1 MGKFLTTRMVQALFT
16 LWVVSVVI
24 FFSARLTG
32 SPDLALLPPDA
43 LPEHRQAFQQAYG
56 LDKPLLVQY
65 WRWISRAVQGDLG
78 KGIQHKMAV
87 SELIW
92 PRLLNSLKLATVA
105 IALAICLALPL
116 GVVAAVQRGR
126 LWDRIAMAIGLG
138 GQSMPSFWLA
148 LMLVLVFGVWLRV
161 LPATGMGTWKHFI
174 LPGVTMGWFISA
186 GVTRLVRSSM
196 LEVLDAEFVK
206 LARIK
211 GLAEWRVIWKHA
223 LLNAFIPVVTFLGF
237 MFGIIIASSIT
248 TETVFVWPG
257 LGRLVFEA
265 PMARDFPVIQGVVL
279 VWSAIIIFLNLCV
292 DLIYGL
298 LDPRIRLL
306 RS

>member
-43 LPEHRQAFQQAYG
+43 LPEHRQAFKQAYG

-92 PRLLNSLKLATVA
+92 PRLMNSLKLATVA

-126 LWDRIAMAIGLG
+126 L
-138 GQSMPSFWLA
+138 
-148 LMLVLVFGVWLRV
+148 
-161 LPATGMGTWKHFI
+161 
-174 LPGVTMGWFISA
+174 
-186 GVTRLVRSSM
+186 
-196 LEVLDAEFVK
+196 
-206 LARIK
+206 
-211 GLAEWRVIWKHA
+211 
-223 LLNAFIPVVTFLGF
+223 
-237 MFGIIIASSIT
+237 
-248 TETVFVWPG
+248 
-257 LGRLVFEA
+257 
-265 PMARDFPVIQGVVL
+265 
-279 VWSAIIIFLNLCV
+279 
-292 DLIYGL
+292 
-298 LDPRIRLL
+298 
-306 RS
+306 